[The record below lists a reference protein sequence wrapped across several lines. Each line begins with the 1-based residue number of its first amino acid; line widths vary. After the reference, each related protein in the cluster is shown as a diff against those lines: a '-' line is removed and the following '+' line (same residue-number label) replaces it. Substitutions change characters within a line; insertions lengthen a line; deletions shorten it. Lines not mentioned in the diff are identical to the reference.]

1 MGSQVGIF
9 EILKNVWNVLVSLP
23 ACHAMKQTN
32 FFSNKV
38 ESVRLHLQTAETNLY
53 CNIIPWNRVN
63 KICPIVFGKVNED
76 LAEDMLSY
84 PYLHL
89 L

>member
-38 ESVRLHLQTAETNLY
+38 DSVRLHLQTAKTNIS
-53 CNIIPWNRVN
+53 CNIIPWIRVN

-76 LAEDMLSY
+76 SAEDMLSY